1 MGEVGGVV
9 EGQVG
14 LGVGA
19 AEPAEAV
26 AELLTDPR
34 AGQVRECEAPD
45 CVLLFLPAHPRRRWC
60 VAGVCGNRARV
71 ARYYARYKDV

>member
-1 MGEVGGVV
+1 M
-9 EGQVG
+9 
-14 LGVGA
+14 
-19 AEPAEAV
+19 

-34 AGQVRECEAPD
+34 VGQVRECEAHD

-71 ARYYARYKDV
+71 ARYYARHKGG

>member
-1 MGEVGGVV
+1 M
-9 EGQVG
+9 
-14 LGVGA
+14 
-19 AEPAEAV
+19 

-60 VAGVCGNRARV
+60 VAGVCGNGPGWPATTPVTRTSDVRAG
-71 ARYYARYKDV
+71 